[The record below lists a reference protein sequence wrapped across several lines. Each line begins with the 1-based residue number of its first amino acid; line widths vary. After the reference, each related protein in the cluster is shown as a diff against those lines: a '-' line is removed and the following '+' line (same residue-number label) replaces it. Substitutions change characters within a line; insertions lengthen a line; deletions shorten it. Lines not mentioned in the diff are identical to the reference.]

1 MRSMKHEKEPR
12 NKLYSLSLEPLE
24 IAEFVSV
31 LLPLFSEIEI
41 SVSFFLT
48 KIYLNCVLEIL
59 NCLCKPSLRFLW
71 QLVIIDC

>member
-41 SVSFFLT
+41 IVSFFLT
-48 KIYLNCVLEIL
+48 KIY
-59 NCLCKPSLRFLW
+59 
-71 QLVIIDC
+71 

>member
-12 NKLYSLSLEPLE
+12 NKLYSLSLKPLE

-31 LLPLFSEIEI
+31 LLPRFSEIEI

-48 KIYLNCVLEIL
+48 KIY
-59 NCLCKPSLRFLW
+59 
-71 QLVIIDC
+71 

>member
-41 SVSFFLT
+41 SVSFFLI
-48 KIYLNCVLEIL
+48 KIY
-59 NCLCKPSLRFLW
+59 
-71 QLVIIDC
+71 

>member
-41 SVSFFLT
+41 SVSFLFN
-48 KIYLNCVLEIL
+48 KNIL
-59 NCLCKPSLRFLW
+59 KLCFRNFKLFM
-71 QLVIIDC
+71 

>member
-31 LLPLFSEIEI
+31 LLPRFSEIEI
-41 SVSFFLT
+41 RFSFFLT
-48 KIYLNCVLEIL
+48 KIY
-59 NCLCKPSLRFLW
+59 
-71 QLVIIDC
+71 

>member
-48 KIYLNCVLEIL
+48 KIY
-59 NCLCKPSLRFLW
+59 
-71 QLVIIDC
+71 